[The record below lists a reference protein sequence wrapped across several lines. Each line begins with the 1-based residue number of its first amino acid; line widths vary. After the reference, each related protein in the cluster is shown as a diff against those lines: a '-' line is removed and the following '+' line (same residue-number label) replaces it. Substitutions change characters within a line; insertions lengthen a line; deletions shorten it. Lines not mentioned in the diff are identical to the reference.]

1 MNIVDLQNGSDIRG
15 IAIATEKEQVTLTEQ
30 AVRQVASGLRNWLET
45 KGSGPFRV
53 AVGRDSRLSGEAL
66 QEVLMAQLQQEGVAV
81 IDCGLATTPA
91 MFMSTQFA
99 DFDCD
104 AGVMLTASHLPYY
117 FNGIKIF
124 SRQGGAEKMDIH
136 YILTHTTVHEAA
148 EKGSYQQKDL
158 LTPYAQ
164 DLLQKIRQ
172 GMGTNEE
179 KPLAGL
185 KIIVDAGNG
194 AAWLFC

>member
-91 MFMSTQFA
+91 MFMSTQFE

-104 AGVMLTASHLPYY
+104 AGVMLTASHLPY
-117 FNGIKIF
+117 
-124 SRQGGAEKMDIH
+124 
-136 YILTHTTVHEAA
+136 
-148 EKGSYQQKDL
+148 
-158 LTPYAQ
+158 
-164 DLLQKIRQ
+164 
-172 GMGTNEE
+172 
-179 KPLAGL
+179 
-185 KIIVDAGNG
+185 
-194 AAWLFC
+194 